1 MPIIKDDNL
10 RAVVREIVAA
20 AGSEGDEPAMVADN
34 LVYANLTGHDSHG
47 VGMIPRYVRAV
58 KSGELTPNAHAEV
71 VVDDGPMLVIDGHAG
86 YGQVIGHEAM
96 NLGIERARAHGVCV
110 MSIRRSFHLCRI
122 GAWGEQCAREG
133 LVSMHHVNVVG
144 HTGIVA
150 PWRGTDARYSTNPYC
165 CVLPGTDDNPV
176 TALDFATSRVA
187 HGKVR
192 VARNK
197 GERLAEGILL
207 DKAGTPTTDPDALFD
222 GGALRPFGEHKGYGM
237 ALINEL
243 LAGVLSG
250 GGTCRPETD
259 HANDTI
265 LNNMLSVII
274 DPKRLVS
281 PEFYASE
288 MDATLAH
295 VKASPP
301 MEPGK
306 PVLVPGDPERATH
319 ATRHRDGI
327 PVDEETW
334 RELVDTAVSVGIDA
348 ARIQS
353 LAVCSELH
361 LDGQP
366 AT

>member
-10 RAVVREIVAA
+10 RAVVRAIVKA

-47 VGMIPRYVRAV
+47 VGMIPRYIRAV
-58 KSGELTPNAHAEV
+58 GVGELKPNRRAEV
-71 VVDDGPMLVIDGHAG
+71 VVDDGPMLVVNGQAG
-86 YGQVIGHEAM
+86 YGQVIGVQAM
-96 NLGIERARAHGVCV
+96 DLGIAKAREFGVCV
-110 MSIRRSFHLCRI
+110 LSIRHSFHLCRI
-122 GAWGEQCAREG
+122 GAWGEQCAAAG
-133 LVSMHHVNVVG
+133 MVSMHHVNVVG
-144 HTGIVA
+144 HAGIVA
-150 PWRGTDARYSTNPYC
+150 PFRGSDARYSTNPYC
-165 CVLPGTDDNPV
+165 CVIPATATNPV

-197 GERLAEGILL
+197 GEQVAEGTLI
-207 DKAGTPTTDPDALFD
+207 DSAGQPTTDPNAVFE
-222 GGALRPFGEHKGYGM
+222 GGALRPFGEHKGGGM
-237 ALINEL
+237 ALMNEL

-259 HANDTI
+259 HEQDTI

-281 PEFYASE
+281 GAFYDSE
-288 MDATLAH
+288 VDATLAH

-301 MEPGK
+301 LEAGK

-319 ATRHRDGI
+319 EQRSRDGI

-334 RELVDTAVSVGIDA
+334 RQIVETAESVGLETTSVLAMAGLAEA
-348 ARIQS
+348 A
-353 LAVCSELH
+353 
-361 LDGQP
+361 
-366 AT
+366 